1 MSCECLEGGCSVAA
15 VIRRIGLLV
24 VALAFFS
31 IAGGQW
37 AVVQSVAWAEMLRDY
52 THQTGSVAVAVKQT
66 FDGQHLCPL
75 CRQIQA
81 AKSQQRKES
90 PAAPGAKDDAKV
102 KAIAADPIPRPA
114 GAGDALPSACPRR
127 CIASRGA
134 AVDAAA
140 ASRGAIRS
148 VKRIAL
154 PAHRR
159 RLGIASAHVHA
170 AHASS
175 PNFGF

>member
-1 MSCECLEGGCSVAA
+1 MF
-15 VIRRIGLLV
+15 

-81 AKSQQRKES
+81 AKSQERKES
-90 PAAPGAKDDAKV
+90 PAAPGAKEDAKV
-102 KAIAADPIPRPA
+102 KAIAADPVLCPVARPEQA
-114 GAGDALPSACPRR
+114 MRYHPLARAD
-127 CIASRGA
+127 ASRRA
-134 AVDAAA
+134 EPPLTPPP
-140 ASRGAIRS
+140 
-148 VKRIAL
+148 RIA
-154 PAHRR
+154 ADF
-159 RLGIASAHVHA
+159 A
-170 AHASS
+170 A
-175 PNFGF
+175 